1 MSCSPEGFDSTAGR
15 VSFVHVT
22 HAAYALEFVVHGLG
36 FLDAARVTS
45 RLEFEMLERG
55 RPAFDFSAPG
65 LADALDVSCNGTAT
79 RFVAARFPETDEAF
93 RYLDE
98 ELAPGATHVLE
109 CEHDLNTGHLHSD
122 VLEEM
127 DGGVRFRLRM
137 MDVQGS
143 VRFSGA
149 YWPSNFEFDRF
160 PVSLDIA
167 VHGSD
172 RPHRVMHN
180 GHGDLPSAGQRFSIR
195 FPDHFSPSFPYLDVF
210 PQHCFSIRE
219 TSHPQAGKKGG
230 VELVTYT
237 RAEFDRSGLLD
248 DFVDEA
254 GRWLDSLEADF
265 GPFPYD
271 RLIVNARVGRGG
283 GMEYAGA
290 TDTDLEFLYHELN
303 HSYFARCISPA
314 DGNSGWMDEAIA
326 VWCDPTRHFF
336 DKTRT
341 QPPAVRSNMGAR
353 SRFTRGTSG
362 DAAGRAG
369 AEVMGYLDHLLRDQG
384 GLRPQLRRYYEQ
396 RQRRCTTSDDF
407 EALLASVLPAD
418 QVKALFDR
426 CVRGIP

>member
-1 MSCSPEGFDSTAGR
+1 MSCAPEGFDSAAGR
-15 VSFVHVT
+15 VSFVDVKRAT
-22 HAAYALEFVVHGLG
+22 YTLDFVVHHLG

-45 RLEFEMLERG
+45 KLEFEVLERG
-55 RPAFDFSAPG
+55 RPAFDFSARG
-65 LADALDVSCNGTAT
+65 LPDALDVSCDGAAA
-79 RFVAARFPETDEAF
+79 RFVAARFPETDEPY
-93 RYLDE
+93 RRLDD
-98 ELAPGATHVLE
+98 ELAPGKTHVLE

-149 YWPSNFEFDRF
+149 YWPSNFEFDHF
-160 PVSLDIA
+160 PVSMHIA
-167 VHGSD
+167 VHDSD
-172 RPHRVMHN
+172 RPHRVIHN
-180 GHGDLPSAGQRFSIR
+180 GRGELPPAGQRFDIR
-195 FPDHFSPSFPYLDVF
+195 FPEHFSPSFPYLDVF
-210 PQHCFSIRE
+210 PQHRFSVRE
-219 TSHPQAGKKGG
+219 TGHEREGKKGR
-230 VELVTYT
+230 VEIVTYT

-248 DFVDEA
+248 DFVDETKCC
-254 GRWLDSLEADF
+254 LKSLEDDF

-271 RLIVNARVGRGG
+271 RVIVNARVGRGG

-303 HSYFARCISPA
+303 HSYFARCIAPA

-326 VWCDPTRHFF
+326 VWCDRER
-336 DKTRT
+336 RT
-341 QPPAVRSNMGAR
+341 FEKRRTEPPAVRSNMGAR
-353 SRFTRGTSG
+353 SRFTRGTSR

-369 AEVMGYLDHLLRDQG
+369 AEVMGYLDYLLRDDG
-384 GLRPQLRRYYEQ
+384 GLRPLLRRYYEQ

-407 EALLASVLPAD
+407 EALLASELPAE

-426 CVRGIP
+426 CVRGIA